1 MHSKRKLEKKSLH
14 SNKNYELIQYLKTK
28 EYETL
33 MEDNE
38 ITIHVDA
45 SYIWLDSEDTNE
57 NFY

>member
-1 MHSKRKLEKKSLH
+1 MHSKHKLEKRSLH

-28 EYETL
+28 EYVTL

-38 ITIHVDA
+38 ITIHVDTG
-45 SYIWLDSEDTNE
+45 YIWLDSEDTNE

>member
-28 EYETL
+28 EYVTL

-38 ITIHVDA
+38 ITIHVDTG
-45 SYIWLDSEDTNE
+45 YIWLDSEDTNE